1 LKGHIVVIDWGL
13 TANLILRGEKN
24 KYVLTCRDYQVLL
37 VRGPGFCYDSICDF
51 AYLLDLGFFVIAS
64 GDIHVIKAAKN
75 IITVVKWLYYHTG
88 SLGCSSFKQGKSL
101 PGWGFHRP
109 FQ

>member
-64 GDIHVIKAAKN
+64 GDIHVTTLVALD
-75 IITVVKWLYYHTG
+75 VVHLNKVRVCQVGVFIAH
-88 SLGCSSFKQGKSL
+88 FNE
-101 PGWGFHRP
+101 
-109 FQ
+109 